1 MSVNAQSV
9 PTVVTLEALLANSSR
24 EIPLNS
30 GTDVAS
36 AATIM
41 DMLAQ
46 NIRFAFRTLR
56 RNRLFAIFAIVTLGL
71 GIGANTAIFSVIDG
85 VLLKPL
91 PYASG
96 DRLVVI
102 NQSTRLANRQNANVS
117 IKELYD
123 YREKTETFDAL
134 VEYHQMNFDLLRK
147 GNPDRV
153 NTGVVSHDFFNVLG
167 IKPIYGRTFLA
178 ADDEPGADAVLV
190 LSHSYWEK
198 AFGSDPAVVGKIVEM
213 NDRPHTIV
221 GVLPSV
227 PLYPQENDVYMSV
240 SACPFRAA
248 AEKRISANR
257 RAFAGLTVFGR
268 IKDGQTHLQAD
279 ADVKRIAASFVAEDA
294 AAYRPLEGFSAETLP
309 VREQLTRQAKP
320 VLLILFGTTGFV
332 LLIACVN
339 IANLSL
345 ARLLN
350 RERELA
356 VRAALGAGRRQ
367 LVAQLLTESTV
378 LSLAGGAAGLFFAA
392 YTVSMLTSFAGRF
405 TSRIHQ
411 IEVDPR
417 VLLFALVVSI
427 ATGVLFGMLPALQ
440 SKGDL
445 LASMKQGGTSAG
457 RSPSRGRLQ
466 KGLIVTQV
474 AFAVILLVGAGLLLA
489 TVYRLQK
496 VDLGYHGDHV
506 VSAEAFTNFSKY
518 PTPASQVEFYDRV
531 LRRLADTPGVISAAV
546 TNAVPLSAILP
557 GANPLMFKG
566 EGDKPDPRRPAD
578 VNIASPGY
586 FATLGI
592 PLLEGRDFVVRDIAD
607 SQRVA
612 IVNAE
617 MAKYWN
623 GSPLGRE
630 VSFDTGQTWV
640 SIVGVTG
647 DTRQYGM
654 DRSPLPEIFIPLSQS
669 GGLGGQIIVRTAGD
683 PSEFATALRGA
694 VQDVDPDMPV
704 KNIVTLPELRDE
716 ALTRPRLTAALL
728 LIFALIALTVTLAG
742 VSGLIAISVTHRL
755 KEFGVRM
762 ALGASRAQVLGVVVK
777 EGLAL
782 VTAGLLLGIAGSFAV
797 TRSLSAYLYETH
809 TGDPMTLML
818 VCLTLLLAG
827 LVSCLVPAM
836 RATAADPVAALRSE

>member
-1 MSVNAQSV
+1 
-9 PTVVTLEALLANSSR
+9 
-24 EIPLNS
+24 
-30 GTDVAS
+30 
-36 AATIM
+36 M

-46 NIRFAFRTLR
+46 NIRFAIRTLR
-56 RNRLFAIFAIVTLGL
+56 RNRLFATFAIATLGL

-96 DRLVVI
+96 DQLVVI
-102 NQSTRLANRQNANVS
+102 NHSTHLASAQNPSVS

-123 YREKTETFDAL
+123 YREQTSTFDAL

-167 IKPIYGRTFLA
+167 IKPIYGRTFVA
-178 ADDEPGADAVLV
+178 VDDEPGAEAVLV
-190 LSHSYWEK
+190 LSHSYWQK
-198 AFGSDPAVVGKIVEM
+198 AFGGDPAVVGRVVEL

-248 AEKRISANR
+248 AEKRIAANR
-257 RAFAGLTVFGR
+257 RVFGLTVFGR
-268 IKDGQTHLQAD
+268 IKDGLTRLQAD
-279 ADVKRIAASFVAEDA
+279 ADVKRVASSFVSENAG
-294 AAYRPLEGFSAETLP
+294 AYRALEGFTAATLA
-309 VREQLTRQAKP
+309 VRDQLTQQARP
-320 VLLILFGTTGFV
+320 VLLILFGTSGFV

-378 LSLAGGAAGLFFAA
+378 LSLAGGVAGLLFAA
-392 YTVSMLTSFAGRF
+392 YTVTMLAAFAGRF
-405 TSRIHQ
+405 TTRIHQ
-411 IEVDPR
+411 IDIDPR
-417 VLLFALVVSI
+417 VLLFTLVLSI
-427 ATGVLFGMLPALQ
+427 ATGVLFGILPALQ
-440 SKGDL
+440 SKGNL
-445 LASMKQGGTSAG
+445 LASLKQGGGSAG

-466 KGLIVTQV
+466 KGLIVAQV
-474 AFAVILLVGAGLLLA
+474 AFAVVLLVGAGLLLA

-506 VSAEAFTNFSKY
+506 ISAEVFTNFTKY
-518 PTPASQVEFYDRV
+518 PTPASQIAFYDRA
-531 LRRLADTPGVISAAV
+531 LRRLAESPGVVSAAV
-546 TNAVPLSAILP
+546 TNAVPLSAIVP

-566 EGDKPDPRRPAD
+566 EGDKPDPRRTAD
-578 VNIASPGY
+578 VNVATPRY

-592 PLLEGRDFVVRDIAD
+592 PLLEGRDFAD
-607 SQRVA
+607 TDAAESRRVA
-612 IVNAE
+612 IVNGT
-617 MAKYWN
+617 MAGYWG

-630 VSFDTGQTWV
+630 VSFDSGRTWV
-640 SIVGVTG
+640 SIVGVAG
-647 DTRQYGM
+647 DTRQYGV
-654 DRSPLPEIFIPLSQS
+654 DHGPIPEIFIPLAQS
-669 GGLGGQIIVRTAGD
+669 TGIGGRIIVRTNGD
-683 PSEFATALRGA
+683 PTAFGATLRET
-694 VQDVDPDMPV
+694 VQELDADMPV
-704 KNIVTLPELRDE
+704 KNVLTLPELRE
-716 ALTRPRLTAALL
+716 QALAKPRLTAVLL
-728 LIFALIALTVTLAG
+728 SIFALIALTVTLAG
-742 VSGLIAISVTHRL
+742 VSGVIAITVTHRL

-762 ALGASRAQVLGVVVK
+762 ALGATRAQVLGVVMK
-777 EGLAL
+777 EGLVL
-782 VTAGLLLGIAGSFAV
+782 VAAGLALGILGSFVV
-797 TRSLSAYLYETH
+797 TRSLTAYLYETPP
-809 TGDPMTLML
+809 GDPLTLAL

-827 LVSCLVPAM
+827 IGSCVVPAL
-836 RATAADPVAALRSE
+836 RATAADPVASLRAE

>member
-1 MSVNAQSV
+1 
-9 PTVVTLEALLANSSR
+9 
-24 EIPLNS
+24 
-30 GTDVAS
+30 
-36 AATIM
+36 M

-46 NIRFAFRTLR
+46 NIRFTFRTLR
-56 RNRLFAIFAIVTLGL
+56 RNPLFAGFAIVTLGL

-91 PYASG
+91 PYESG

-102 NQSTRLANRQNANVS
+102 NQSTQLAARQNAAVS

-123 YREKTETFDAL
+123 YREQSATFDAL
-134 VEYHQMNFDLLRK
+134 IEYHQMNFDLLRK

-167 IKPIYGRTFLA
+167 ITPIYGRTFLA
-178 ADDEPGADAVLV
+178 GDDEPGADAVLV
-190 LSHSYWEK
+190 LSHSYWQK
-198 AFGSDPAVVGKIVEM
+198 AFGGDPTVVGKIVQM

-248 AEKRISANR
+248 AEKRITANR
-257 RAFAGLTVFGR
+257 RAFSALTVFGR
-268 IKDGQTHLQAD
+268 VKDGISQSQAD
-279 ADVKRIAASFVAEDA
+279 ADVKRIASFFVAENA
-294 AAYRPLEGFSAETLP
+294 AAYRTLDGFAAAALP

-320 VLLILFGTTGFV
+320 VLLILLGTTGFV

-378 LSLAGGAAGLFFAA
+378 LSITGGVAGLFFAG
-392 YTVSMLTSFAGRF
+392 YTVTMLASFAGRF
-405 TSRIHQ
+405 TTRTHQ
-411 IEVDPR
+411 IAIDPR
-417 VLLFALVVSI
+417 VLLFTLVLSI
-427 ATGVLFGMLPALQ
+427 ITGVVFGLLPALQ
-440 SKGDL
+440 SKSDL
-445 LASMKQGGTSAG
+445 LSSMKQGGASAG
-457 RSPSRGRLQ
+457 RSPARGRLQ
-466 KGLIVTQV
+466 KSLIVVQV
-474 AFAVILLVGAGLLLA
+474 AFAVVLLVGAGLLLT

-506 VSAEAFTNFSKY
+506 ISAEAFTNFSKY
-518 PTPASQVEFYDRV
+518 PTPASQLEFYDRT
-531 LRRLADTPGVISAAV
+531 LRRLAESPGVVSAAV

-566 EGDKPDPRRPAD
+566 EGDKPDPRRTAD

-592 PLLEGRDFVVRDIAD
+592 PLLDGRDFAIGDVADGRRIAIIN
-607 SQRVA
+607 S
-612 IVNAE
+612 E
-617 MAKYWN
+617 MAKYWS

-630 VSFDTGQTWV
+630 VSFDNGQTWV
-640 SIVGVTG
+640 SIVGVAG
-647 DTRQYGM
+647 DTRQYGVS
-654 DRSPLPEIFIPLSQS
+654 RSPLPEIFIPLAQS
-669 GGLGGQIIVRTAGD
+669 GGLGGRIIVRTNGD
-683 PSEFATALRGA
+683 PAEFAATLREA
-694 VQDVDPDMPV
+694 VQNVDPDMPV
-704 KNIVTLPELRDE
+704 KNIVTLPDLRKQ
-716 ALTRPRLTAALL
+716 ALATPRLTAVLL

-742 VSGLIAISVTHRL
+742 VSGVIAISVTHRR

-762 ALGASRAQVLGVVVK
+762 ALGASRVQVLAVVVK
-777 EGLAL
+777 EGLA
-782 VTAGLLLGIAGSFAV
+782 VVAAGLVMGILGSFAAS
-797 TRSLSAYLYETH
+797 RSLTAYLYDTH
-809 TGDPMTLML
+809 TADPITLSV
-818 VCLTLLLAG
+818 VCLTLLIAG
-827 LVSCLVPAM
+827 VLSCLVPAV
-836 RATAADPVAALRSE
+836 RATAADPIASLRAE

>member
-1 MSVNAQSV
+1 
-9 PTVVTLEALLANSSR
+9 
-24 EIPLNS
+24 
-30 GTDVAS
+30 
-36 AATIM
+36 M

-46 NIRFAFRTLR
+46 NIRFALRTLR
-56 RNRLFAIFAIVTLGL
+56 RNPIFATFAIVTLGL

-96 DRLVVI
+96 DQLVVI
-102 NQSTRLANRQNANVS
+102 DHSTRLAARQNAGVS

-123 YREKTETFDAL
+123 YRDKTSTFDAL

-153 NTGVVSHDFFNVLG
+153 DTGVVSHDFFNVLG
-167 IKPIYGRTFLA
+167 IKPIYGRTFVA
-178 ADDEPGADAVLV
+178 ADDEPGAEAVLV
-190 LSHSYWEK
+190 LSYSYWQK
-198 AFGSDPAVVGKIVEM
+198 AFGGDPDVVGRVVQM

-221 GVLPSV
+221 GILPSV

-248 AEKRISANR
+248 SEKRIAANR
-257 RAFAGLTVFGR
+257 RLFGLTVFGR
-268 IKDGQTHLQAD
+268 IKDGLSRLQAD
-279 ADVKRIAASFVAEDA
+279 ADVKRVAASFVADNA
-294 AAYRPLEGFSAETLP
+294 AAYRTLEGFTAATLS
-309 VREQLTRQAKP
+309 VREQLTRQARP
-320 VLLILFGTTGFV
+320 VLLILFGTTVFV

-378 LSLAGGAAGLFFAA
+378 LSLAGGAAGLLFAA
-392 YTVSMLTSFAGRF
+392 YTVSMLTAFAGRF
-405 TSRIHQ
+405 TTRIHQ
-411 IEVDPR
+411 IEIDPR
-417 VLLFALVVSI
+417 VLLFTLGLAV
-427 ATGVLFGMLPALQ
+427 ATGILFGILPALQ

-466 KGLIVTQV
+466 KALIVTQV
-474 AFAVILLVGAGLLLA
+474 AFAVVLLVGAGLLLA

-496 VDLGYHGDHV
+496 VDLGYHGDQV
-506 VSAEAFTNFSKY
+506 ISAEAFTNFTKY
-518 PTPASQVEFYDRV
+518 PTAPAQLAFYERA
-531 LRRLADTPGVISAAV
+531 LRRLADTPGVVSAAV
-546 TNAVPLSAILP
+546 TNAVPLSAIVP

-566 EGDKPDPRRPAD
+566 EGDRPDPRRTAD
-578 VNIASPGY
+578 VNVASPRY

-592 PLLEGRDFVVRDIAD
+592 PLLEGRDFAD
-607 SQRVA
+607 TDVTESRRVA
-612 IVNAE
+612 VVNSS
-617 MAKYWN
+617 MARYWN

-630 VSFDTGQTWV
+630 VSFDNGQSWV

-647 DTRQYGM
+647 DTRQYGVER
-654 DRSPLPEIFIPLSQS
+654 DPIPEIFIPLSQA
-669 GGLGGQIIVRTAGD
+669 GGTGGRLIVRTNGD
-683 PSEFATALRGA
+683 PTAFASTLREV
-694 VQDVDPDMPV
+694 VQDLDPDMPV
-704 KNIVTLPELRDE
+704 KNIATLPDLRE
-716 ALTRPRLTAALL
+716 QALAKPRLTAVLL
-728 LIFALIALTVTLAG
+728 SIFALIALTVTLAG
-742 VSGLIAISVTHRL
+742 VSGVIAISVTHRL

-762 ALGASRAQVLGVVVK
+762 ALGASRAQVLAVVIK
-777 EGLAL
+777 EGLVL
-782 VTAGLLLGIAGSFAV
+782 VVTGLALGIVGSFVA
-797 TRSLSAYLYETH
+797 TRALTSYLYETPPS
-809 TGDPMTLML
+809 DPLTLSL

-827 LVSCLVPAM
+827 LASCAVPAM
-836 RATAADPVAALRSE
+836 RATAADPVASLRAE

>member
-1 MSVNAQSV
+1 
-9 PTVVTLEALLANSSR
+9 
-24 EIPLNS
+24 
-30 GTDVAS
+30 
-36 AATIM
+36 M

-46 NIRFAFRTLR
+46 NIRFALRTLR
-56 RNRLFAIFAIVTLGL
+56 RNRLFATFAIVTLGL

-96 DRLVVI
+96 DRLVVL
-102 NQSTRLANRQNANVS
+102 NHSTRLANRQNASVS

-123 YREKTETFDAL
+123 YREKSATFDAL

-167 IKPIYGRTFLA
+167 IKPIYGRTFMA

-190 LSHSYWEK
+190 LSHSYWQK
-198 AFGSDPAVVGKIVEM
+198 AFGGDPAVVGKIVQM

-268 IKDGQTHLQAD
+268 IKDGESRLQAD
-279 ADVKRIAASFVAEDA
+279 ADVKRIAASFVSENA
-294 AAYRPLEGFSAETLP
+294 AAYRNLEGFAAATLP

-320 VLLILFGTTGFV
+320 VLLILFGTTGVV

-378 LSLAGGAAGLFFAA
+378 LSLAGGVAGLLFAG
-392 YTVSMLTSFAGRF
+392 YTVTMLASFAGRF
-405 TSRIHQ
+405 TSRTHQ
-411 IEVDPR
+411 IEIDPR
-417 VLLFALVVSI
+417 VLLFALALSI
-427 ATGVLFGMLPALQ
+427 ATGVLFGLLPALQ

-445 LASMKQGGTSAG
+445 LASMKRGGTSAG
-457 RSPSRGRLQ
+457 TSPSRGRLQ

-474 AFAVILLVGAGLLLA
+474 AFAVVLLVGAGLLLA
-489 TVYRLQK
+489 TVYRLQN
-496 VDLGYHGDHV
+496 VELGYHGDHV
-506 VSAEAFTNFSKY
+506 ISAEAFTNFSKY
-518 PTPASQVEFYDRV
+518 PSTASQIEFYDRA
-531 LRRLADTPGVISAAV
+531 LRRLADTPGVVSAAV

-566 EGDKPDPRRPAD
+566 EGDKPDPRRTAD
-578 VNIASPGY
+578 VNVASPDY

-592 PLLEGRDFVVRDIAD
+592 PLLDGRDFVVGDIAD
-607 SQRVA
+607 SRRVA
-612 IVNAE
+612 IVNTE

-623 GSPLGRE
+623 GSPMGRE
-630 VSFDTGQTWV
+630 VSFDAGQTWV
-640 SIVGVTG
+640 SIVGVAG
-647 DTRQYGM
+647 DTRQYGV
-654 DRSPLPEIFIPLSQS
+654 DRGPLPEIFVPLAQS
-669 GGLGGQIIVRTAGD
+669 GGLGGRIIVRTNGD
-683 PSEFATALRGA
+683 PTEFAATLRSA

-704 KNIVTLPELRDE
+704 KNIVTLPELRE
-716 ALTRPRLTAALL
+716 QALAKPRLTAVLL

-742 VSGLIAISVTHRL
+742 VSGVIAISVTHRL

-762 ALGASRAQVLGVVVK
+762 ALGASRGQVLGVVVK
-777 EGLAL
+777 EGLTL
-782 VTAGLLLGIAGSFAV
+782 VAAGLVFGIAGSFVV

-809 TGDPMTLML
+809 TGDPI
-818 VCLTLLLAG
+818 TLLLVCVTLLVAG
-827 LVSCLVPAM
+827 LVSCVVPAM
-836 RATAADPVAALRSE
+836 RATAADPVASLRAE